1 MMRARLL
8 LLSLLLLPA
17 PATAATALDELFGVY
32 TGYARVLDP
41 DGTVVEE
48 REMDILIDPF
58 RRHGFRIRWVNVSL
72 VDGRRDRPGVRR
84 RELAV
89 AFVPSTTGDYFV
101 EAPDYDPFRE
111 REEVPVVAGRPLRW
125 AVLDA
130 DGLWVHSFVVLDD
143 GRYEL
148 QSYLR
153 APDGDG
159 LRLVFERIEDGEVVR
174 RIEGRAIRVER
185 DGERGR

>member
-1 MMRARLL
+1 MRAWLL
-8 LLSLLLLPA
+8 LLTLLFLPN
-17 PATAATALDELFGVY
+17 PAAAATALDELFGVY
-32 TGYARVLDP
+32 TGYARVLDS

-48 REMDILIDPF
+48 REMDVIVAPY
-58 RRHGFRIRWVNVSL
+58 RRTGFRVRWVNVSL
-72 VDGRRDRPGVRR
+72 VGGRRDRPGVRR
-84 RELAV
+84 RELAI
-89 AFVPSTTGDYFV
+89 AFLPSTTGDYFV

-130 DGLWVHSFVVLDD
+130 DGLWVHSFVVLGD

-159 LRLVFERIEDGEVVR
+159 LRLVFERIEDGQVVR
-174 RIEGRAIRVER
+174 RIEGRAIRVGR